1 MISSSGAAVNRS
13 LMATHAVGMKA
24 MFSAV
29 LLFLP
34 AMLPASGQELPVTV
48 ADSGS
53 KVVDELVVGLVS
65 RRPAPAPTSTEE
77 PKGLGPEAGLGIGLP
92 SGRYATAEVEE
103 AIRKLQAL
111 GPSAFPHLLKHLD
124 DDRYSYSDQPFISGI
139 NGEGWM
145 NHSVREAVYDFVLTG
160 NLDWVGGYKSRE
172 GADGKG
178 YTPLTF
184 EDYLKI
190 RGGLEV
196 WVAAVKDRTSVSVFT
211 EFIDWCISEEKK
223 RGFESKEDEEFI
235 LGHCLKTR
243 KEIEEAGAKE

>member
-1 MISSSGAAVNRS
+1 
-13 LMATHAVGMKA
+13 MKK
-24 MFSAV
+24 
-29 LLFLP
+29 LLSIALL
-34 AMLPASGQELPVTV
+34 MLPAIFPTGGKDLPISV

-77 PKGLGPEAGLGIGLP
+77 PKGLSQEGGLGFGLL

-139 NGEGWM
+139 NSEGWM
-145 NHSVREAVYDFVLTG
+145 NHSVGEAVYGFVLT
-160 NLDWVGGYKSRE
+160 NDLDWVGGYKSRE
-172 GADGKG
+172 GANGQG

-184 EDYLKI
+184 EDYLKA
-190 RGGLEV
+190 RGGLEA
-196 WVAAVKDRTSVSVFT
+196 WVAAVKDRSRVSVFT
-211 EFIDWCISEEKK
+211 EFIDWCVGEERK
-223 RGFESKEDEEFI
+223 RGFESKEDEDLI
-235 LGHCLKTR
+235 LGNYLKER
-243 KEIEEAGAKE
+243 KAIEEAEKK